1 MIVSEK
7 ELCKSNEADSS
18 FSKRLGKAII
28 ALLVI
33 AAVLIAALA
42 GARDMFGTQL
52 TAAMT
57 IEKLDDHLWSM
68 EYKGD
73 YGFDGFLEQ
82 GGAKSDAEMGDYIA
96 SFLSHGFWKP
106 DTSTA
111 GGNYGCSTVT
121 VTSPDG
127 AALFGR
133 NFDWEECDKM
143 LVHTIPQNGYESIA
157 TCNLDFLGFG
167 EDWKPDGS
175 MGDKFMAL
183 ASVYAIPDGMN
194 EKGLCVADLMAS
206 HEEGIDQNTDKP
218 DITIVSGLRLLLDK
232 AANVEEALE
241 LLSQYDMHFSLGRAQ
256 HFSLSDAA
264 GRSVAVEWKDGEM
277 VVTDTPVVTNFYLYG
292 DDGTSG
298 SAQSYVRFNTLTR
311 RRDAAKGVMTAEEVR
326 TSLAAVAQSNF
337 PGENGGEKTC
347 WSCVY
352 DQRELTATFY
362 DTEDWAQPYALSL
375 GEKDWCKA
383 GE

>member
-18 FSKRLGKAII
+18 SSARLGKAII

-42 GARDMFGTQL
+42 GAWTMFGTQL

-57 IEKLDDHLWSM
+57 IEKLDDNLWSM

-82 GGAKSDAEMGDYIA
+82 GGAKSDAEM
-96 SFLSHGFWKP
+96 
-106 DTSTA
+106 
-111 GGNYGCSTVT
+111 
-121 VTSPDG
+121 
-127 AALFGR
+127 
-133 NFDWEECDKM
+133 
-143 LVHTIPQNGYESIA
+143 
-157 TCNLDFLGFG
+157 
-167 EDWKPDGS
+167 
-175 MGDKFMAL
+175 
-183 ASVYAIPDGMN
+183 
-194 EKGLCVADLMAS
+194 
-206 HEEGIDQNTDKP
+206 
-218 DITIVSGLRLLLDK
+218 
-232 AANVEEALE
+232 
-241 LLSQYDMHFSLGRAQ
+241 
-256 HFSLSDAA
+256 
-264 GRSVAVEWKDGEM
+264 
-277 VVTDTPVVTNFYLYG
+277 VVTDTPVVTNFYLHG

-298 SAQSYVRFNTLTR
+298 SGQSYVRFNTLTQ

-375 GEKDWCKA
+375 GEKDWCKKA
-383 GE
+383 E

>member
-1 MIVSEK
+1 
-7 ELCKSNEADSS
+7 
-18 FSKRLGKAII
+18 
-28 ALLVI
+28 
-33 AAVLIAALA
+33 
-42 GARDMFGTQL
+42 
-52 TAAMT
+52 
-57 IEKLDDHLWSM
+57 
-68 EYKGD
+68 
-73 YGFDGFLEQ
+73 
-82 GGAKSDAEMGDYIA
+82 
-96 SFLSHGFWKP
+96 
-106 DTSTA
+106 
-111 GGNYGCSTVT
+111 
-121 VTSPDG
+121 
-127 AALFGR
+127 
-133 NFDWEECDKM
+133 
-143 LVHTIPQNGYESIA
+143 
-157 TCNLDFLGFG
+157 
-167 EDWKPDGS
+167 

-183 ASVYAIPDGMN
+183 ASVYAILDGMN
-194 EKGLCVADLMAS
+194 EKGLCVADLMVS

-277 VVTDTPVVTNFYLYG
+277 VVTDTPVVTNFYLHG

-298 SAQSYVRFNTLTR
+298 SVQSYVRFNTLTQ

-326 TSLAAVAQSNF
+326 ISLAAVAQSNF

-375 GEKDWCKA
+375 GEKDWCKT